1 MLLNNK
7 ILTSIACGTIGATI
21 MTPMPS
27 QAISMA
33 PSFQSITAPLS
44 SQDWDL
50 KIEKVLPN
58 YKTPVAS
65 IYYGD
70 ASWYGPGFYGNRTA
84 NGEVYR
90 SGSMTAAHKYLPFG
104 TRVRV
109 TNLNNGRSAVLRI
122 NDRGP
127 YIGGRIIDLSE
138 TAAGVLGVRSSGV
151 APVKVQVVN

>member
-7 ILTSIACGTIGATI
+7 ILTAIACGTIGATI

-27 QAISMA
+27 QAILMA
-33 PSFQSITAPLS
+33 PSIESLTTPMR
-44 SQDWDL
+44 SQEWDL

-58 YKTPVAS
+58 YRAPVAS
-65 IYYGD
+65 SQYGD

-90 SGSMTAAHKYLPFG
+90 PGTMTAAHKYLPFG

-109 TNLNNGRSAVLRI
+109 TNLNNGRSTILRI

-127 YIGGRIIDLSE
+127 YVGGRIIDLSE